1 NVSLPP
7 EVTLKVLIEYSTL
20 SKAAFYR
27 QRIHLLEQEILKPHE
42 NTFIVQKKVASHYE
56 DQLTSI

>member
-1 NVSLPP
+1 
-7 EVTLKVLIEYSTL
+7 
-20 SKAAFYR
+20 
-27 QRIHLLEQEILKPHE
+27 HE